1 MVVEF
6 NGLMNLNETGAFLWK
21 KLAEGAELEELVQSM
36 LSEYDIDEQ
45 TARADIQEF
54 IGQLQEKGL
63 LQ

>member
-1 MVVEF
+1 M
-6 NGLMNLNETGAFLWK
+6 
-21 KLAEGAELEELVQSM
+21 SD
-36 LSEYDIDEQ
+36 YDIDEQ